1 MKHVKV
7 EYRTAPDSEP
17 VVLFDGDVDEVQWS
31 DGPGG
36 FSVSGKMRR
45 QSGGGGAA
53 SFLEKIAASRKA
65 QTAEMVSEKREQLN
79 NEAAVQHLASASA
92 VSSAETG

>member
-7 EYRTAPDSEP
+7 EYRTAPDAEP

-36 FSVSGKMRR
+36 FSVSGKMRK
-45 QSGGGGAA
+45 QSGGGAGG
-53 SFLEKIAASRKA
+53 FLEKLAASRKA

-79 NEAAVQHLASASA
+79 NEAAVEHLASASA